1 MLAGVSALSWPSPS
15 IVKGG
20 RRDAKCRTGQFHLL
34 VRKTIKSIEVTMFLK
49 LLPILV
55 YNFNDSAFV
64 LFKTRC

>member
-1 MLAGVSALSWPSPS
+1 MQNRTVSSVS
-15 IVKGG
+15 KEN
-20 RRDAKCRTGQFHLL
+20 
-34 VRKTIKSIEVTMFLK
+34 KSIEVTMFLK